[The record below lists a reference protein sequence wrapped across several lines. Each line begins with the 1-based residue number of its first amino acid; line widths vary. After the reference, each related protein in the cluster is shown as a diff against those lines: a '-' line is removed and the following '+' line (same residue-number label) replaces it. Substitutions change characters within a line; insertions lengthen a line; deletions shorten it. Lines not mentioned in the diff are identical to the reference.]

1 MKQSECASDKPS
13 YDSPAWDTDSDGMP
27 DGWEVGN
34 LLDPLDPA
42 DAHGDLDTDGLTN
55 LQEHRHGTDQLKED
69 TDDDGL
75 EDGDEVNVHGTNPL
89 RPDTDGDGFTDL
101 QEITLK
107 ANWPCLDPLAW
118 DSDGDMLP
126 DGWELQYG
134 LSPCECAATN
144 SLAWDADN
152 DGLGLLDEYRYC
164 TDPFNPDTDGDG
176 VWDGDEV
183 PHSPGSCPC
192 DADDEGDPANC
203 VTLKLTVGDPSGS
216 NSERWNFE
224 VSEEATGRT
233 VVRHCD
239 DGFGTPG
246 SAEYALV
253 KGKAYTLSLK
263 WGASDP
269 AYTGTPKPDYDWQAL
284 INDSDE
290 AGAREGLYGTGAFI
304 VEDSYGLLTEE
315 THGNEFDITIGE
327 TGRII
332 VPKIVT
338 ETVATSP
345 PDRARKTIGVG
356 EEVTLRVL
364 PEGVDV
370 FLWDR
375 TQGGG
380 DLSYYS
386 GSTTT
391 YTAPGAEDD
400 VTITATVEGADC
412 SVSFSVIEPTGV
424 LLENKELGPTPY
436 TVQPTWMSME
446 YQATIY
452 LQPDSVNFYRVLFYE
467 SAAEVIKTGYFTQG
481 THNFSD
487 HPANGPHH
495 MTAIVIPTKGTLA
508 PKLDI
513 IGGYINLTG
522 STASGD
528 AYWNIL
534 WSYEVPDGTP
544 ERHLETIRQN
554 HHVETVN
561 GTLRW
566 TLTKDQSGY
575 WFSPNMTAPE
585 AVSQ

>member
-1 MKQSECASDKPS
+1 MSSYSAHDSAPKNDATDGDKL
-13 YDSPAWDTDSDGMP
+13 P
-27 DGWEVGN
+27 DGWEVRHGF
-34 LLDPLDPA
+34 DPLVNNE
-42 DAHGDLDTDGLTN
+42 TDGIQGN
-55 LQEHRHGTDQLKED
+55 GAGDD
-69 TDDDGL
+69 PDDDGL
-75 EDGDEVNVHGTNPL
+75 LN
-89 RPDTDGDGFTDL
+89 F
-101 QEITLK
+101 
-107 ANWPCLDPLAW
+107 
-118 DSDGDMLP
+118 
-126 DGWELQYG
+126 
-134 LSPCECAATN
+134 
-144 SLAWDADN
+144 
-152 DGLGLLDEYRYC
+152 DEYLNGC
-164 TDPFNPDTDGDG
+164 DPTNGDTDGDG
-176 VWDGDEV
+176 VDDGDEAAQ
-183 PHSPGSCPC
+183 G
-192 DADDEGDPANC
+192 
-203 VTLKLTVGDPSGS
+203 
-216 NSERWNFE
+216 
-224 VSEEATGRT
+224 
-233 VVRHCD
+233 
-239 DGFGTPG
+239 
-246 SAEYALV
+246 
-253 KGKAYTLSLK
+253 
-263 WGASDP
+263 SDP
-269 AYTGTPKPDYDWQAL
+269 ADASDNGRPPPPEDILELPFRIYGDWAAWEMTVEGRGPSDRRVFKLSTDAPGGSATAVRKLHKGNSYRLTMSWLGSGTHTDPYWYCWEAKIGGLPTQQAYGNPSSVDTAVR
-284 INDSDE
+284 IPGAATTV
-290 AGAREGLYGTGAFI
+290 AGEGWFA
-304 VEDSYGLLTEE
+304 DNADGLLTS
-315 THGNEFDITIGE
+315 HVHSNGDGSGNVAEGLEAILY
-327 TGRII
+327 

-345 PDRARKTIGVG
+345 PNRARKTIGVG
-356 EEVTLRVL
+356 EEVVLRVL
-364 PEGVDV
+364 PEGVIV
-370 FLWDR
+370 SLWDR

-386 GSTTT
+386 GPTTT
-391 YTAPGAEDD
+391 YTAPSTGDD
-400 VTITATVEGADC
+400 VTIIASVGGADC

-561 GTLRW
+561 GTHRW

>member
-1 MKQSECASDKPS
+1 
-13 YDSPAWDTDSDGMP
+13 
-27 DGWEVGN
+27 
-34 LLDPLDPA
+34 
-42 DAHGDLDTDGLTN
+42 
-55 LQEHRHGTDQLKED
+55 
-69 TDDDGL
+69 
-75 EDGDEVNVHGTNPL
+75 
-89 RPDTDGDGFTDL
+89 
-101 QEITLK
+101 
-107 ANWPCLDPLAW
+107 
-118 DSDGDMLP
+118 
-126 DGWELQYG
+126 
-134 LSPCECAATN
+134 
-144 SLAWDADN
+144 
-152 DGLGLLDEYRYC
+152 
-164 TDPFNPDTDGDG
+164 
-176 VWDGDEV
+176 
-183 PHSPGSCPC
+183 
-192 DADDEGDPANC
+192 
-203 VTLKLTVGDPSGS
+203 
-216 NSERWNFE
+216 
-224 VSEEATGRT
+224 
-233 VVRHCD
+233 
-239 DGFGTPG
+239 
-246 SAEYALV
+246 
-253 KGKAYTLSLK
+253 
-263 WGASDP
+263 
-269 AYTGTPKPDYDWQAL
+269 
-284 INDSDE
+284 
-290 AGAREGLYGTGAFI
+290 
-304 VEDSYGLLTEE
+304 
-315 THGNEFDITIGE
+315 
-327 TGRII
+327 